1 MKKLFRLIKAWLLHF
16 DRRQREDGFTVQ
28 RSEEPHSCPY
38 CHEEYKGNFCPQCGL
53 PPDTDSIGKRGIL
66 MSFLEIWNLGNTK
79 VLRTMKHLLWRP
91 GYMILDWL
99 NGRRS
104 LYFSPVLTLITIC
117 FLFGLTLSIRGVQ
130 SQHVDPVQITI
141 HEKDTTF
148 SERTAID
155 SLFKAYVNQ
164 KGVNQ
169 NDSAAT
175 NMAKDSLD
183 DEFKELVVAKSV
195 FTVND
200 FLETYEKWIQDN
212 YAYALMLGNLI
223 FILVLPVCFRRS
235 PHRPRTTLMEFFFI
249 QLYVDSSIMLIS
261 TIWALFVG
269 NVPIYGFSLYPIPNW
284 LSIPVLIITYRQL
297 FGHTLW
303 GTTWRYLVVSLL
315 NMILSVVIF
324 LVIFTG
330 LILFNLAKDMS

>member
-1 MKKLFRLIKAWLLHF
+1 
-16 DRRQREDGFTVQ
+16 
-28 RSEEPHSCPY
+28 
-38 CHEEYKGNFCPQCGL
+38 
-53 PPDTDSIGKRGIL
+53 
-66 MSFLEIWNLGNTK
+66 
-79 VLRTMKHLLWRP
+79 
-91 GYMILDWL
+91 MILDWL